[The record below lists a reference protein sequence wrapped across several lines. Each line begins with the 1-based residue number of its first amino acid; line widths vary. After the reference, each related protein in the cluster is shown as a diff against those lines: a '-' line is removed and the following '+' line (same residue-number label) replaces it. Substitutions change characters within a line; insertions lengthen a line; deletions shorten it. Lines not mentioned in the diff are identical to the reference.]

1 VLKVRALA
9 TGGPGEPFH
18 RVTIERRDVG
28 PRDVLID
35 IAYCGVCHSDVSY
48 AGNEWGRTLFP
59 LVPGHE
65 IAGAVYAVGKDVT
78 RLAPGDHAGV
88 GCLVETCGVCSNC
101 RGGYEQHCYGR
112 RVSTYSSRDFD
123 GQPTHGGYSEQIV
136 VDEAFAV
143 RIPETMPLES
153 AAPLM
158 CAGITTYSP
167 LTRWGTGPGKRVG
180 IVGFGGLGHVAVQI
194 SRALG
199 ARTTVFDLDPGKRD
213 DALRLGAADYVTT
226 TGADTFTELAHSLDL
241 ILCTVPA
248 NLDLDAYLGML
259 DLSGTFVMIGVP
271 SERLTMDP
279 FSLIANERAIAGS
292 RIGGLR
298 ETQEMLNFCAEHS
311 IGAEV
316 EVISADALGAAYER
330 LKTGDVRFR
339 FAIDISTIT
348 QEKPA
353 SRAAWAHGQSET
365 NFQGQKAR

>member
-1 VLKVRALA
+1 VIERDRENVPEVRALA

-18 RVTIERRDVG
+18 RVTIKRRDMG

-48 AGNEWGRTLFP
+48 ARNEWGRTLFP

-65 IAGAVYAVGKDVT
+65 IAGVVSAVGKDVT
-78 RLAPGDHAGV
+78 RFAPGDHAGV
-88 GCLVETCGVCSNC
+88 GCLVETCGVCGNC
-101 RGGYEQHCYGR
+101 RAGFEQHCYGQ
-112 RVSTYSSRDFD
+112 RVSTYSSRDPE
-123 GQPTHGGYSEQIV
+123 GQPTHGGYSEMIV

-143 RIPETMPLES
+143 QIPKSLPLQN
-153 AAPLM
+153 AAPLL

-167 LTRWGTGPGKRVG
+167 LTRWGAGPGKRVG

-213 DALRLGAADYVTT
+213 DALRLGAAAFVST
-226 TGADTFTELAHSLDL
+226 TGTGTFTELAHSLDL
-241 ILCTVPA
+241 IICTVPA

-259 DLSGTFVMIGVP
+259 DVSGTFVMIGVP
-271 SERLTMDP
+271 SERLTIDP
-279 FSLIANERAIAGS
+279 FSLIVNQRAIAGS

-316 EVISADALGAAYER
+316 EIIGADDVGAAYER
-330 LKTGDVRFR
+330 LKNGDVRFR
-339 FAIDISTIT
+339 FAIDISTIA
-348 QEKPA
+348 QAPAA
-353 SRAAWAHGQSET
+353 SRAA
-365 NFQGQKAR
+365 